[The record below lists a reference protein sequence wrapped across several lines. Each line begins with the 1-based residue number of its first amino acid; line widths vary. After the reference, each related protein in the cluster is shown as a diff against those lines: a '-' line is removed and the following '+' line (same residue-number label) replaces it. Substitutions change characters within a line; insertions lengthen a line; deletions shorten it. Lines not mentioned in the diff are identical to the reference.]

1 MRRICRPL
9 PSPGRLAPGLSL
21 ALAALAAPL
30 PGLAQGLPPGMIGQV
45 LQSADPATLAAIANA
60 MGNAG
65 GSGATLPTMPLA
77 VPTASPNPAQPV
89 PVDGAAPAVAP
100 GNTAASAPYVANA
113 VSPVFGAQLFT
124 GAFARAGAA
133 HFNPDYVITPGDQ
146 VVLRLWGAFQYAQVQ
161 TVDPQGNVFLPNI
174 GPIHLAG
181 VRNQDLQRV
190 ITGAA
195 AGTFRSNVYVYAS
208 LAEAQPVRVFVGGFV
223 RRPGLYDGTSMDG
236 LLHYLDAAG
245 GIDPDRG
252 TFIDVE
258 VKRGEQVRAHVN
270 LY

>member
-1 MRRICRPL
+1 M
-9 PSPGRLAPGLSL
+9 
-21 ALAALAAPL
+21 
-30 PGLAQGLPPGMIGQV
+30 
-45 LQSADPATLAAIANA
+45 ANA
-60 MGNAG
+60 A
-65 GSGATLPTMPLA
+65 
-77 VPTASPNPAQPV
+77 
-89 PVDGAAPAVAP
+89 
-100 GNTAASAPYVANA
+100 
-113 VSPVFGAQLFT
+113 SPVFGAQLFT

-133 HFNPDYVITPGDQ
+133 RFNPDYVITPGDQ

-181 VRNQDLQRV
+181 VRQDLQRV

-252 TFIDVE
+252 TFIDVSE
-258 VKRGEQVRAHVN
+258 ARRAGARAREPLSIPVSRGDAAGAAGRRGRDLRGAKAADGDRHWPRQQCQRV
-270 LY
+270 